1 MFQQTALPKFFIESW
16 LYNSA
21 LSVIDQCDEW
31 MFNSK
36 IEESQ
41 LLGYYAVKGELL
53 ELAQIQ
59 VYRSLM
65 VSSIIG
71 V

>member
-1 MFQQTALPKFFIESW
+1 MALPKFFIESW

-31 MFNSK
+31 MFTSET
-36 IEESQ
+36 EESQ
-41 LLGYYAVKGELL
+41 LLGHYAVKGELL

-59 VYRSLM
+59 VYHSLL
-65 VSSIIG
+65 VSSILG
-71 V
+71 F